1 VTPTRDQAWETL
13 TRYTKSESLL
23 RHALAVEASTGAYA
37 RRFGEDEELWRVCA
51 LLHDFDYEMHPTL
64 DKHPQDGAPI
74 LREAG
79 YPEEVVETVLSHA
92 EHLGIPRD
100 TLLKKT
106 LFACDELSGFVHA
119 CGLVRP
125 AGLEGLEPKSVR
137 KKLKQPSFASG
148 VNREDVYRG
157 AEELGIELDGLVR
170 RLPAPLQRR
179 DNALLLT
186 AFFASTLAS
195 QMVAVA
201 VGWQVYAIRRN
212 PFDLGLIGLAE
223 FVPLP
228 LLALPAGQLADRLSR
243 RLVFAVSLVLE
254 AVVAALLVVVTLAG
268 ATRLWPFLV
277 LAAATGVAAALGS
290 PAARALTPELVP
302 SELLAEALALR
313 STIGQVAVV
322 AGPALGGVLFAL
334 WEELVY
340 ALAAGLLVAALGS
353 VLLLRGGTVAAL
365 EAGEGPPGL
374 ASLLAGIR
382 FVRRTPVLL
391 GAILLDLFAV
401 LFGGAVALLPV
412 FARTILHVGPA
423 GLGILRSAPA
433 VGAVLAGVVLTR
445 RPLRR
450 RHGRTLLWVV
460 AAFGVSMVVFGISR
474 SFTLSLAALA
484 VSGFVDM
491 ISMNIRATT
500 VGLAVPHE
508 LRGRVNA
515 VEMVFISASNELGA
529 FESGAAAAL
538 LGPVTAV
545 VAGGVATIGIAAA
558 WTKLFR
564 PLAEVDSLEE
574 LRPPPTPREP
584 ERRRWADEPA

>member
-1 VTPTRDQAWETL
+1 
-13 TRYTKSESLL
+13 
-23 RHALAVEASTGAYA
+23 
-37 RRFGEDEELWRVCA
+37 
-51 LLHDFDYEMHPTL
+51 M
-64 DKHPQDGAPI
+64 
-74 LREAG
+74 
-79 YPEEVVETVLSHA
+79 
-92 EHLGIPRD
+92 
-100 TLLKKT
+100 
-106 LFACDELSGFVHA
+106 
-119 CGLVRP
+119 
-125 AGLEGLEPKSVR
+125 
-137 KKLKQPSFASG
+137 
-148 VNREDVYRG
+148 
-157 AEELGIELDGLVR
+157 
-170 RLPAPLQRR
+170 QRR
-179 DNALLLT
+179 DNALLLA
-186 AFFASTLAS
+186 AFFAMTLAS

-228 LLALPAGQLADRLSR
+228 LLALPAGQLADRISR
-243 RLVFAVSLVLE
+243 RLVFAASLVLE
-254 AVVAALLVVVTLAG
+254 AVVAALLLVVTLAG

-322 AGPALGGVLFAL
+322 AGPAVGGLVFAL
-334 WEELVY
+334 SEELVY
-340 ALAAGLLVAALGS
+340 VLATVLLAGAFGCA
-353 VLLLRGGTVAAL
+353 LLLRGGAVAAL
-365 EAGEGPPGL
+365 TGERAPGL

-391 GAILLDLFAV
+391 GAIVLDLFAV
-401 LFGGAVALLPV
+401 LFGGAIALLPV

-433 VGAVLAGVVLTR
+433 VGAVLAGIALTR

-450 RHGRTLLWVV
+450 KQGRTLLWVV
-460 AAFGVSMVVFGISR
+460 AAFGVSMVVFGVSR
-474 SFTLSLAALA
+474 SFTLSLVALA

-491 ISMNIRATT
+491 ISMNVRATI

-558 WTKLFR
+558 CTRLFR
-564 PLAEVDSLEE
+564 PLAEIDSLEE
-574 LRPPPTPREP
+574 LRPEAAQPSRIAATKRT
-584 ERRRWADEPA
+584 RSSSLVQ